1 MYLCIGAAVSGLL
14 AYAICI
20 GKGKKKEYGTYF
32 LVWMAA
38 GIFGI
43 LVCLSD
49 EDTQWVDGAV
59 ERPEPGEGSVSE
71 DFQLSVDD
79 LQISEPYQVIVEN
92 RHLTKTELDELFTE
106 AIQELEQTFLGE
118 NETLDEICQPVV
130 LPETLLD
137 GQVDVSWSFDDYRAV
152 NLSGELLEENLTEE
166 GTLVNVQTVLD
177 YEGAQAEH
185 SFSMMVYP
193 PKKTAQEQ
201 FFTALAQELDEQ
213 NEGSGTAFSL
223 PRMVAGHVLQ
233 WEKKQPNKQYLVL
246 LFGLIAMAAIAIG
259 KREDLRKARQQ
270 RNSLLLAEY
279 PQMLS
284 QMALLLG
291 AGMTVSMAWERIVLG
306 YESRE
311 GNQQAMP
318 VYEEMGITY
327 RQIKDGIGERLAYEQ
342 FGERLQLP
350 VYRRFSTLLAQNLRK
365 GTVGLSA
372 LLEKEMQ
379 EAYDA
384 RESNAKKRGEELQ
397 TKLLLPMML
406 MLGLVIVIIMIPAV
420 ASFSV

>member
-1 MYLCIGAAVSGLL
+1 
-14 AYAICI
+14 
-20 GKGKKKEYGTYF
+20 
-32 LVWMAA
+32 
-38 GIFGI
+38 
-43 LVCLSD
+43 
-49 EDTQWVDGAV
+49 
-59 ERPEPGEGSVSE
+59 
-71 DFQLSVDD
+71 
-79 LQISEPYQVIVEN
+79 
-92 RHLTKTELDELFTE
+92 
-106 AIQELEQTFLGE
+106 
-118 NETLDEICQPVV
+118 
-130 LPETLLD
+130 
-137 GQVDVSWSFDDYRAV
+137 
-152 NLSGELLEENLTEE
+152 
-166 GTLVNVQTVLD
+166 
-177 YEGAQAEH
+177 
-185 SFSMMVYP
+185 MMVYP

-223 PRMVAGHVLQ
+223 PRMVAGHVLR